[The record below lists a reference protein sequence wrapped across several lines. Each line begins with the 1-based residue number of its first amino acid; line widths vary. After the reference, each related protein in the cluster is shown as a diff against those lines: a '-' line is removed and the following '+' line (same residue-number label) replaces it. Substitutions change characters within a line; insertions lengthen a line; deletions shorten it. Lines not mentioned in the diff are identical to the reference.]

1 MKRARTDTERR
12 SILTKGEGLQMRS
25 MVKLGVVALPVL
37 AVLGAGLVPPV
48 LARGE
53 LDGFARDAAQKGGA
67 VLLNEG
73 PQAAQ
78 DLAQQAGSSHPGVQV
93 DSVTADGNDVL
104 VTLSETVHTFIGS
117 FHLRTTEGSSLG
129 D

>member
-1 MKRARTDTERR
+1 MSRTRLTRR
-12 SILTKGEGLQMRS
+12 RGGLH
-25 MVKLGVVALPVL
+25 VKLGVLVAALG
-37 AVLGAGLVPPV
+37 VLGAGLLPPV
-48 LARGE
+48 FARGE

-78 DLAQQAGSSHPGVQV
+78 NLAQQAAATHQGVQV
-93 DSVTADGNDVL
+93 DGVTIDGNDVL
-104 VTLSETVHTFIGS
+104 VTLSETVHTFMGS
-117 FHLRTTEGSSLG
+117 FHLTTTEGSSLG